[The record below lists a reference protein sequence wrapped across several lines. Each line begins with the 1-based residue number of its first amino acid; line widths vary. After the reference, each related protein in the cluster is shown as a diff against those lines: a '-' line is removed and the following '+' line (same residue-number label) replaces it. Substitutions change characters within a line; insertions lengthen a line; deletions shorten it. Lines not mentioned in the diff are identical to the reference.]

1 MRGRGKLSG
10 TPVYWTNFH
19 SEVIFNF
26 VLGVKDLSLIFAVHL
41 QGVLLFA
48 EGSVVQ
54 LVRMPPCHGG
64 GRGFESRPV
73 RNQGSQQCGPCFILQ
88 PSCSLSLFSESI
100 SGIVAVPCICRSQC
114 KNDRRARLLLVI
126 VIFNA
131 DHTF

>member
-73 RNQGSQQCGPCFILQ
+73 RNFSKLTQNQYSFLRV
-88 PSCSLSLFSESI
+88 FSES
-100 SGIVAVPCICRSQC
+100 G
-114 KNDRRARLLLVI
+114 
-126 VIFNA
+126 
-131 DHTF
+131 